1 MWVKRDVDF
10 IVELYKTTNT
20 HLNLDM
26 LFDPMKNNNDSLML
40 PKQPHHF
47 KSDAVSR
54 NDVMKKTESSKQRDA
69 ESMTLRRQVD
79 FKSASLKFSKAGHN
93 LNMISPNDEEKLKKG
108 TKD

>member
-1 MWVKRDVDF
+1 MKNDVDF

-47 KSDAVSR
+47 KSDVFVSR
-54 NDVMKKTESSKQRDA
+54 NDVMKKTESSKQRDV

-79 FKSASLKFSKAGHN
+79 FKSASF
-93 LNMISPNDEEKLKKG
+93 
-108 TKD
+108 